1 MSSTAGS
8 LPGTGFVFSHHML
21 DVKVNLVD
29 NETNLDFRLNTI
41 KLVDSEFWRSVGNFE
56 EWYQ

>member
-8 LPGTGFVFSHHML
+8 LPGAGFVFSHHML